1 MRYYV
6 FEINRKEVITMLNDI
21 ITLIQT
27 LGFPIAC
34 VVALAWYVKELTD
47 AHKEEI
53 TVLTNK
59 LNEVCV
65 NLTELTT
72 KIDEKL

>member
-1 MRYYV
+1 
-6 FEINRKEVITMLNDI
+6 MLNDI

-47 AHKEEI
+47 THKEEI

>member
-1 MRYYV
+1 
-6 FEINRKEVITMLNDI
+6 MLNDI